1 MLKWISAALLSLAA
15 IYLPLS
21 AAELSARDILA
32 KSKKAVVQIFINGEF
47 HGTGFIVSKDGLIVT
62 ANHVVTTQESKYT
75 EFFTKIEVK
84 IPNDPHLHFARPA
97 LPMAD
102 SFRIHD
108 TAILRI
114 EVIDLPYLI
123 LGDWNESQQ
132 ADTVTL
138 IAFVPTIAESLI
150 VTGIVSAKS
159 EETIAV
165 RPKAYQ
171 LRKII
176 FQVPVRGG
184 VSGSPVF
191 SNATGH
197 VIGIETSKVF
207 GITQQLDNARES
219 IRTSGFE
226 ISMGKV
232 DLGDTIASLID
243 TLKENLISGLGSAV
257 DISYA
262 KEMLEEAK
270 KDTPKQ

>member
-1 MLKWISAALLSLAA
+1 MLRWISAALLSLAA
-15 IYLPLS
+15 VCPQLS

-32 KSKKAVVQIFINGEF
+32 KSKNAVVQIFINGEF
-47 HGTGFIVSKDGLIVT
+47 HGTGFIVSNDGFIVT
-62 ANHVVTTQESKYT
+62 ANHVVTTKESKYT
-75 EFFTKIEVK
+75 EFFTRIEIK
-84 IPNDPHLHFARPA
+84 IPNDLRLHFARPV
-97 LPMAD
+97 LPMVD

-123 LGDWNESQQ
+123 LGNWDESQQ

-138 IAFVPTIAESLI
+138 IAYVPTIADSLV
-150 VTGIVSAKS
+150 VTGIVSVKS
-159 EETIAV
+159 EETIIV
-165 RPKAYQ
+165 RPKTYQ
-171 LRKII
+171 LRKIV

-184 VSGSPVF
+184 VSGAPVF

-219 IRTSGFE
+219 IRTSGLE

-232 DLGDTIASLID
+232 GIGDTIASLID
-243 TLKENLISGLGSAV
+243 TLNENLISGLGSAV

-262 KEMLEEAK
+262 KQMLEEAK
-270 KDTPKQ
+270 KDTTKQ